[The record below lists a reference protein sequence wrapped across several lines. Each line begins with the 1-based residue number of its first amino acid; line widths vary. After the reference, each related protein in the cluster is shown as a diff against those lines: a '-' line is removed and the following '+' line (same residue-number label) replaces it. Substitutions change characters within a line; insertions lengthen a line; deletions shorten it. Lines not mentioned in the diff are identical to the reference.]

1 MRLESLDG
9 FGACSPKEKKQLTYV
24 LPSAQ
29 IKSMGLT
36 STAAALDQAKIPYV
50 QTGNNI
56 VAKGQT
62 LPNFIDT
69 KNKAGIVASLQEQA
83 TPTETATV
91 AAQATEATTTTLTP
105 FQKKAIGIT
114 ALALLAM
121 AALAN
126 QFKSKPG
133 GMSGISTPRKK
144 MAVAHL

>member
-1 MRLESLDG
+1 
-9 FGACSPKEKKQLTYV
+9 
-24 LPSAQ
+24 
-29 IKSMGLT
+29 MGLT

-69 KNKAGIVASLQEQA
+69 KNKAGIVASLQQQA

-91 AAQATEATTTTLTP
+91 AAQATEAQTTTLTP
-105 FQKKAIGIT
+105 FQKKAIGFT

-144 MAVAHL
+144 MAIAHL